1 MTNCKDCE
9 FCKKGADGQLAFS
22 CDPFSNVKEPECINK
37 WVLLKI
43 DSMVRA
49 YQATLE
55 YYRRLAPLQE
65 RMFKHV
71 ERELDDIDESDKWKV
86 DEDEDQE
93 QDPDSEEPDKWKP

>member
-1 MTNCKDCE
+1 MINCKDCE
-9 FCKKGADGQLAFS
+9 FCKVGADGQLSFS
-22 CDPFSNVKEPECINK
+22 CDPFANVKEPECINK
-37 WVLLKI
+37 WLLLKI

-71 ERELDDIDESDKWKV
+71 ERELDDMDESEKWKI
-86 DEDEDQE
+86 DDDADHHEDT
-93 QDPDSEEPDKWKP
+93 EPGSPT

>member
-1 MTNCKDCE
+1 M
-9 FCKKGADGQLAFS
+9 AFS

-49 YQATLE
+49 YQATLD

-71 ERELDDIDESDKWKV
+71 ERELDGMDESDKWKIDD
-86 DEDEDQE
+86 DEEQE
-93 QDPDSEEPDKWKP
+93 QDTDSDKLQ